1 MAADPSWAA
10 ATNARP
16 GCPTEWADLV
26 AELDAENARLSGE
39 LIDVQCELA
48 TARSQLRRAY
58 SALYDISAAVMAG
71 RGA

>member
-1 MAADPSWAA
+1 MSADASWAA

-48 TARSQLRRAY
+48 TARSQLKRLESIVTWALRRA
-58 SALYDISAAVMAG
+58 LEV
-71 RGA
+71 RL